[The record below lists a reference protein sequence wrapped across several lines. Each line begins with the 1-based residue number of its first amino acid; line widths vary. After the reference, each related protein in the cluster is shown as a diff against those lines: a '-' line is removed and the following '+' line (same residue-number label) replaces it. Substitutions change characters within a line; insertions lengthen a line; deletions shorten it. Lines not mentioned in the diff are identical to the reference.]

1 MTNFILLIGAGL
13 FSRAAWSFEMH
24 HFVNMYVFLPHPHSA
39 PPQLL
44 LPRLTAPPSLP
55 SVGGEVDDTG
65 GDGPGS
71 FNVHGSV
78 WHLDC
83 CNPENNFDNGGWQ
96 IFNALFGWTNSATIG
111 SVLAYSLYWVM
122 AIVALVWIKWREG
135 RVKLAGRWESAAGVR
150 RREKRE
156 KEEAGLPL

>member
-1 MTNFILLIGAGL
+1 M
-13 FSRAAWSFEMH
+13 
-24 HFVNMYVFLPHPHSA
+24 
-39 PPQLL
+39 
-44 LPRLTAPPSLP
+44 
-55 SVGGEVDDTG
+55 
-65 GDGPGS
+65 
-71 FNVHGSV
+71 HGSV